1 MTPSPPDEALHFRG
15 KTLTPESPRP
25 LHIPEPS
32 NIPVLENQ
40 MDPVFND
47 TATYQRPEGSQRY
60 DREGARNGWSEIARD
75 GQDHSAGSRKKHT
88 DSSRG
93 AQWMA
98 QPTVNDSSSS
108 SAEHLY
114 PPQTAVFS
122 QNVAAMSDNVSS
134 TPQPMDPGLACMGA
148 HYSYAQP
155 ADIEPQQAYSS
166 TRSDLHP
173 PPTAS
178 SSNPSQSIGHAN
190 GNMASAPREVNL
202 QILLDNLS
210 QQSATAKDGAT
221 LPAAGDRA
229 LDHRLPSYESV
240 PSSVQSTWNS
250 ASGSDPPHP
259 HAHQEHPQP
268 QEETTLA
275 SSLAGPNSASS
286 AYVGS
291 SSNLSH
297 HPSAQSCDVNAPG
310 ADSGETELSP
320 SATIKR
326 QQSPLTSTSDPKVD
340 QDASRSPKRARIERQ
355 LVRGGKTDDDQ
366 PWGPEV
372 QKKYDEF
379 LHQERVYVTEGL
391 WDRFPMGSRLFVGQ
405 SSSFSFDHSQW
416 IATVS
421 LPFFLTFAGN
431 LPTERVT
438 KRDMF
443 HIFHKYGKLAQISI
457 KQAYGFIQFVEATAC
472 HAALQHEQGAIIRG
486 RKIHLEISKPQRST
500 ARAVPAAETSR
511 APLPRRSRSPDYGRA
526 APARGAVRAPIDRYE
541 RPHESSRIPF
551 SDFRDE
557 ASHRRRDDYRPP
569 RSPSPR
575 PSRARDGY
583 RSRDRTPER
592 FERRERRRSRSSRS
606 PRSPYARD
614 RRYRS
619 SSPRHRNSYEGEAE
633 LPVPRRA
640 PRDVP
645 EVQVLVLEEIDRYVT
660 TALPTLPTDFA
671 IVSDG
676 SRAKRNFVL
685 QVENAFRNR
694 GLRVDVLVLGPRI
707 PLGAAVQ
714 RQFVEGVLAVVRL
727 SRSNQFSRKIP
738 LQIFDRSAGPEHV
751 RFTDYPEL
759 DPSIAAEVM
768 FHQAQAMQRGPAAP
782 FAPHPAFGAAPM
794 SLGLPPPSVAALPN
808 AHMANLI
815 STLDGPA
822 LHSLLS
828 ALQQRPGPQSNPV
841 SATQSPFASPNPPSP
856 ADLATLLSN
865 TNRAPPMTSLHPPPN
880 LPPQQV
886 PHQPYALPQPN
897 LPMVT
902 DPNLLSLLAKGL
914 GVPQTQAQPP
924 LGSNVQNLM
933 HHFSKWKQ

>member
-60 DREGARNGWSEIARD
+60 DRQGGRNGWSEIVRD
-75 GQDHSAGSRKKHT
+75 GQDHSAGSRKHT

-114 PPQTAVFS
+114 PAQTAAFS

-134 TPQPMDPGLACMGA
+134 TPQPMDTGLARVGA

-178 SSNPSQSIGHAN
+178 SSNPSQYVGHAN
-190 GNMASAPREVNL
+190 GNMASAPSEVNL
-202 QILLDNLS
+202 QMLLDNLS
-210 QQSATAKDGAT
+210 QQSATAKDSAT

-229 LDHRLPSYESV
+229 SDHRLPSYESD
-240 PSSVQSTWNS
+240 PSIVQSTLDS

-275 SSLAGPNSASS
+275 SSLAGLNSASS
-286 AYVGS
+286 ADAGS

-310 ADSGETELSP
+310 ADSGQTELSP
-320 SATIKR
+320 SATNKR
-326 QQSPLTSTSDPKVD
+326 QQSPLTWASDPKVG
-340 QDASRSPKRARIERQ
+340 QDASRSPKKARIERQ

-391 WDRFPMGSRLFVGQ
+391 WDRFPMGSRLFV
-405 SSSFSFDHSQW
+405 
-416 IATVS
+416 
-421 LPFFLTFAGN
+421 GN

-526 APARGAVRAPIDRYE
+526 APARGAVRAPVDRYE

-592 FERRERRRSRSSRS
+592 FERRERRRSRSPRS

-645 EVQVLVLEEIDRYVT
+645 EVQVLVLEEID
-660 TALPTLPTDFA
+660 
-671 IVSDG
+671 
-676 SRAKRNFVL
+676 RNFVL

-782 FAPHPAFGAAPM
+782 FAPHPAFGAAPLP
-794 SLGLPPPSVAALPN
+794 LGLPPPSVAALPN

-886 PHQPYALPQPN
+886 PHPPYALPQPN

-933 HHFSKWKQ
+933 NHFSKWKQ